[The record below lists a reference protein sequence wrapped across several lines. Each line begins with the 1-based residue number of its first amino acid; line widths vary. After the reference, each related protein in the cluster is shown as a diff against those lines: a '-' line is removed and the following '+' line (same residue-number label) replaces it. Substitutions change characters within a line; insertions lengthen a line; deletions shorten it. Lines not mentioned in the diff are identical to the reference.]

1 MSNIITK
8 ENALIGE
15 KYYYTKHKSGL
26 DIYLVPKKLSTSY
39 AVIGTRYGSVDNRFK
54 KKSDAEFTV
63 VPDGIAHFL
72 EHKMFENEDGVDTFE
87 RFAALGAQANAYTS
101 FDMTAY
107 LFSCTQKFAESLEVL
122 LDYVTHPYFTE
133 QTVEKEQG
141 IIAQEI
147 RMGEDNPGRAL
158 LFGML
163 KSLYHKHNV
172 RIEIAGTV
180 ESISKITAPLLYSSY
195 NTFYNLNNMA
205 LCVSGD
211 VEMNTILDVAD
222 RILKPAEPF
231 EIESVAEPEP
241 ENVASPRFSRQMQVS
256 KPIFAIGVK
265 NTFISA
271 DPDER
276 MRESAA
282 ISVMTDILFGKS
294 SEFYNKLYED
304 GLITGDLDIWDEHNR
319 SYSFVC
325 LSGESNDPEAVYKRF
340 LDYVEEI
347 KTKGMDEEEFTRCKR
362 IMYSSFV
369 RSFDST
375 DEIANNFL
383 SYVFDGGDMLDYSDV
398 VASLD
403 INYANELFARIFKEG
418 HFNLTTVMPLDAE

>member
-1 MSNIITK
+1 MSDIIVK
-8 ENALIGE
+8 NNDLIGE

-26 DIYLVPKKLSTSY
+26 RIYLVPKKLSTSY
-39 AVIGTRYGSVDNRFK
+39 AVLGTHYGSVDNRFK
-54 KKSDAEFTV
+54 KKSDPEFTV

-107 LFSCTQKFAESLEVL
+107 LFSCTNNFKESLEVL

-195 NTFYNLNNMA
+195 STFYNLNNMA
-205 LCVSGD
+205 LCISGD
-211 VEMNTILDVAD
+211 VDMDTVLSVAD
-222 RILKPAEPF
+222 KVLATAEPF
-231 EIESVAEPEP
+231 EIESVAETEP
-241 ENVASPRFSRQMQVS
+241 ENVVAPFFTRRMQVS

-265 NTFISA
+265 NIDISD
-271 DPDER
+271 DPKMR
-276 MRESAA
+276 MKESAA

-304 GLITGDLDIWDEHNR
+304 GLITGDLDIWDEHNH

-325 LSGESNDPEAVYKRF
+325 LSGESNDPEAVYNRF
-340 LDYVEEI
+340 IEYVHTI
-347 KTKGMDEEEFTRCKR
+347 HDTGIDSEEFVRCKR

-383 SYVFDGGDMLDYSDV
+383 SYVFDGGDMLDYSEV

-403 INYANELFARIFKEG
+403 IEFTNDLFRKIFKK
-418 HFNLTTVMPLDAE
+418 HHYNLTTVLPLED

>member
-1 MSNIITK
+1 MSEIAIKN
-8 ENALIGE
+8 NDLIGE

-26 DIYLVPKKLSTSY
+26 RIYLVPKKLSTSY
-39 AVIGTRYGSVDNRFK
+39 AVLGTRYGSVDNRFK

-107 LFSCTQKFAESLEVL
+107 LFSCTENFKESLEVL

-180 ESISKITAPLLYSSY
+180 ESIAEITAPLLYSSY

-211 VEMNTILDVAD
+211 VDIETVLSVAD
-222 RILKPAEPF
+222 KVLVPAEPF
-231 EIESVAEPEP
+231 EIESVAEKEP
-241 ENVASPRFSRQMQVS
+241 EDVVTPFFTRNMQVS

-265 NTFISA
+265 NTDISD
-271 DPDER
+271 DPKIR
-276 MRESAA
+276 MKESAA

-304 GLITGDLDIWDEHNR
+304 GLITGDLDIWDEHNH

-325 LSGESNDPEAVYKRF
+325 LSGESNDPKAVYDRF
-340 LDYVEEI
+340 VDYV
-347 KTKGMDEEEFTRCKR
+347 KTIRGIGIDQEEFVRCKR

-403 INYANELFARIFKEG
+403 IGFTNDLFCKIFKDN
-418 HFNLTTVMPLDAE
+418 HYNLTTVLPLED

>member
-1 MSNIITK
+1 MSKIITK
-8 ENALIGE
+8 ENRLIGE
-15 KYYYTKHKSGL
+15 KYLYTKHESGL

-39 AVIGTRYGSVDNRFK
+39 AIIGTRYGSVDNRFK

-107 LFSCTQKFAESLEVL
+107 LFSCTQNFSASLEVL

-133 QTVEKEQG
+133 KTVEKEQG

-205 LCVSGD
+205 LCISGD
-211 VEMNTILDVAD
+211 VEMETVISVAD
-222 RILKPAEPF
+222 KVLTPSEPF
-231 EIESVAEPEP
+231 EIESVAEFEP
-241 ENVASPRFSRQMQVS
+241 EDVENSRFSRKMQVS
-256 KPIFAIGVK
+256 KPLFAIGVK
-265 NTFISA
+265 NTAISE
-271 DPDER
+271 DPAER

-282 ISVMTDILFGKS
+282 TSVMTDILFGKS

-304 GLITGDLDIWDEHNR
+304 GLISGDLDIWDEHNH

-325 LSGESNDPEAVYKRF
+325 LSGESHDPETVNERF
-340 LDYVEEI
+340 LGLVERISTE
-347 KTKGMDEEEFTRCKR
+347 GLDEEEFIRCKR

-383 SYVFDGGDMLDYSDV
+383 SYVFDGGDMLDYSEI
-398 VASLD
+398 VASLELE
-403 INYANELFARIFKEG
+403 YTNELFRRIFKKN
-418 HFNLTTVMPLDAE
+418 HFNLTTIMPLDSE

>member
-8 ENALIGE
+8 ENSLIGE

-39 AVIGTRYGSVDNRFK
+39 AIIGTRYGSVDNRFK
-54 KKSDAEFTV
+54 KKNDPEFTV

-107 LFSCTQKFAESLEVL
+107 LFSCTQNFNQSLEVL

-205 LCVSGD
+205 LCISGD
-211 VEMNTILDVAD
+211 VEMDDVLSVAD
-222 RILKPAEPF
+222 KVLKPAEPF

-241 ENVASPRFSRQMQVS
+241 EEVARSRFSRKMQVS

-265 NTFISA
+265 NIAISD
-271 DPDER
+271 DPVER

-282 ISVMTDILFGKS
+282 ISIMTDILFSKS

-325 LSGESNDPEAVYKRF
+325 LSGESHDPEAVYARF
-340 LDYVEEI
+340 LDLVSQVEVN
-347 KTKGMDEEEFTRCKR
+347 GLSEEKFIRCKR

-398 VASLD
+398 IASLELE
-403 INYANELFARIFKEG
+403 YTNELFRRIFKQA
-418 HFNLTTVMPLDAE
+418 HYNLTTVMPLDGE

>member
-1 MSNIITK
+1 MSNIVTK

-39 AVIGTRYGSVDNRFK
+39 AIIGTRYGSVDNRFK
-54 KKSDAEFTV
+54 KKSDPDFTV

-72 EHKMFENEDGVDTFE
+72 EHKMFENEDGIDTFE

-107 LFSCTQKFAESLEVL
+107 LFSCTQRFAESLEVL
-122 LDYVTHPYFTE
+122 LDYVTHPYFTD

-211 VEMNTILDVAD
+211 VEMDTVLEVAD
-222 RILKPAEPF
+222 KVLKTAEPF

-241 ENVASPRFSRQMQVS
+241 ENVANPRFSRNMQVS

-265 NTFISA
+265 NTAISDDA
-271 DPDER
+271 DER

-340 LDYVEEI
+340 LDYTEEI
-347 KTKGMDEEEFTRCKR
+347 KTKGLDEEEFIRCKR

-403 INYANELFARIFKEG
+403 IEYANELFRRIFKDG
-418 HFNLTTVMPLDAE
+418 HYNLTTVMPLDGE